1 MPFLTLLFICIFNA
15 LSPLCLSAVA
25 IFGGLSCRGVSC
37 CCSFLHCISF
47 YCFRS
52 GIFFFFFWYFC
63 RVFFRIFVV
72 LNFPRDSPHGN
83 ILFLLLLSSAVNRF
97 GGASE
102 ACSRLHHP
110 DSGTPP
116 WHAIVDTHHAAGQ
129 PHFGN
134 PFEAG
139 RLAQPI
145 ASLFTFQC
153 NPSLLRFLGV
163 WCCCWQQVVGP
174 SNTSRTVRESAVQQV
189 QYHSCLPEFTGYP
202 IGHRHSIFSVVF
214 TIRGAVL
221 SFFNSYSF
229 LMYHQIRR
237 LVALGTFRTGHVI
250 SGNAGMPH
258 VAQAR

>member
-1 MPFLTLLFICIFNA
+1 MACLVVVLFSIVFHFIAFA
-15 LSPLCLSAVA
+15 AA
-25 IFGGLSCRGVSC
+25 
-37 CCSFLHCISF
+37 
-47 YCFRS
+47 
-52 GIFFFFFWYFC
+52 FFFFGIFVVF
-63 RVFFRIFVV
+63 FFRIFVV

-97 GGASE
+97 GGAGE
-102 ACSRLHHP
+102 ACSRLHYP

-153 NPSLLRFLGV
+153 NPSLLCGAIAGNRLLALRTPRGLCV
-163 WCCCWQQVVGP
+163 SP
-174 SNTSRTVRESAVQQV
+174 RYSR
-189 QYHSCLPEFTGYP
+189 YNSCLPEFTGYP
-202 IGHRHSIFSVVF
+202 IGHRHSIFSLVF